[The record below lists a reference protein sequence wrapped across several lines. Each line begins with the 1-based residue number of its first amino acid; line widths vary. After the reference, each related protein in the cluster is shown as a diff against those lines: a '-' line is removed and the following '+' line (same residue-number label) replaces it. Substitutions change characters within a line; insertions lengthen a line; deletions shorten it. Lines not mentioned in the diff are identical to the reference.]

1 MGAMSFCF
9 YHIYVSD
16 ASQKK
21 LVLKEVLIG
30 KNCMK
35 LFASF
40 PPNAHVKFADLILKL
55 KKNSLMQGI
64 IILTPNMGQQLSI
77 LLPDISFH
85 LKTNILPPLQIF
97 PLNSHSIIYNWGSSQ
112 TCISILKE
120 CFPEALKVF
129 RKPNPRYIYIFIYKK
144 KKSLKSCQFPVAN
157 QYLFV

>member
-1 MGAMSFCF
+1 MCKCTDLFLQITNFSFMGAMSFCF

-55 KKNSLMQGI
+55 KKNSLM
-64 IILTPNMGQQLSI
+64 
-77 LLPDISFH
+77 
-85 LKTNILPPLQIF
+85 
-97 PLNSHSIIYNWGSSQ
+97 
-112 TCISILKE
+112 
-120 CFPEALKVF
+120 
-129 RKPNPRYIYIFIYKK
+129 
-144 KKSLKSCQFPVAN
+144 
-157 QYLFV
+157 